1 MFLVDTN
8 VWVERLLD
16 QEHSE
21 EVGQFL
27 DEVPP
32 DALSI
37 TDFAL
42 HSICLVMCRLGQQEG
57 LLRFVQDVF
66 ENGAVFLIHLGPED
80 IPHVV
85 ERMSQF
91 NLDFDDAYQYVA
103 AEKYG
108 LTLVSFDA
116 NFDRTPLG
124 RRTPGQILKDS
135 GREP

>member
-8 VWVERLLD
+8 VWIERLLD

-27 DEVPP
+27 DRVPSGT
-32 DALSI
+32 LFI

-42 HSICLVMCRLGQQEG
+42 HSICLVMCRLGQQDS

-66 ENGAVFLIHLGPED
+66 ENGAVALIHLGSED
-80 IPHVV
+80 ICRVV
-85 ERMSQF
+85 ERISQLG
-91 NLDFDDAYQYVA
+91 LDFDDAYQYVA

-116 NFDRTPLG
+116 DFDRTPLG
-124 RRTPGQILKDS
+124 RRTPGQILK
-135 GREP
+135 G